1 MADETICERFLETLE
16 YSADIWPL
24 PSDTCKHELG
34 RSLPTVE
41 LLCKASH
48 QESDARETK
57 GMAHTETEDLWPE
70 LQLLYT
76 RETTSISDINVEPR
90 AREGCG
96 IEGEKYEDIPR
107 SEYCRN
113 RTGLDAIPLALGQL
127 LRISPVGSSIK
138 WPSCKF
144 VFPHITFTLEMMEV
158 KDLCLKPLG
167 ESQLFTNDMMSGVL
181 WPLGDT
187 LEEARTRSWT
197 FEVSWVVD
205 EETGTVYEVERYR
218 GTRKIKTPENQ
229 EIP

>member
-1 MADETICERFLETLE
+1 MADER
-16 YSADIWPL
+16 PL
-24 PSDTCKHELG
+24 
-34 RSLPTVE
+34 R
-41 LLCKASH
+41 
-48 QESDARETK
+48 
-57 GMAHTETEDLWPE
+57 DLWPE
-70 LQLLYT
+70 PQLLYT
-76 RETTSISDINVEPR
+76 RETASISDINVEPR

-96 IEGEKYEDIPR
+96 IEGEKYEDILR

-138 WPSCKF
+138 WQSCKF

-197 FEVSWVVD
+197 LWVVD
-205 EETGTVYEVERYR
+205 EETGTVYEIAVLLIDQEDKNPPRKSR
-218 GTRKIKTPENQ
+218 NSIRKAKLTRKKKKE
-229 EIP
+229 E